1 MMRSTSSGIQG
12 AVIIGLAV
20 GFALVVLSLA
30 KLASMLGLPFMDV
43 LENARVL
50 LLAPVMFLA
59 VLAIDKLRVPLPF
72 RLENS
77 WPAIAAALWLGIHR
91 LIVMKVE
98 QAGLL
103 DDIGY
108 EYGLPPSAFDFPWYA
123 QSWFM
128 WTVFA
133 AIFVLCSLLNKYLN
147 DN

>member
-1 MMRSTSSGIQG
+1 MRSTSSDIQG
-12 AVIIGLAV
+12 AVIIGLLL
-20 GFALVVLSLA
+20 GFGLVVLGLV
-30 KLASMLGLPFMDV
+30 KLANILDLPFMDV

-50 LLAPVMFLA
+50 LLAPAMFLA
-59 VLAIDKLRVPLPF
+59 VMAIEKFRVPLPF
-72 RLENS
+72 RLENT
-77 WPAIAAALWLGIHR
+77 WPAIVACLWLGIHR

-98 QAGLL
+98 QAGRL

-108 EYGLPPSAFDFPWYA
+108 EYGLPPSAVDFPWYA

-133 AIFVLCSLLNKYLN
+133 AVFVLSYLFSKYLN